1 MAERTRILAFTGST
15 GSIESLP
22 ACLRQDCD
30 IVAVRT
36 LPEGLARLQA
46 EHFDGVFAN
55 TQDPESARRLSA
67 TLQTGAVLE
76 VVAEAVAV
84 LGLDLRI
91 RWANAAF
98 ERWTG
103 PATGRIFHEALG
115 SPGVLGP
122 DMTPF
127 ESAVAGKPALTRL
140 QMADDRIVE
149 LRLTPVLNN
158 DGAVQEIV
166 ALAQDVTLQ
175 ANQQQILDSLHQA
188 ANQLAALDPTQLAE
202 MDVDERIELLKYNI
216 RKLTHDLLHY
226 DVIEIRLLDPET
238 GRLDLLLAEG
248 MLPEASKRVL
258 YSSVDGNGVTGYV
271 AATGKSYICNDASCD
286 PRYLAGS
293 QGARSSLTVAIK
305 RSNRVIGT
313 FNVESPKPGAF
324 GEKDLQ
330 FTEIFCREL
339 AAALFTLEL
348 LAVEKR
354 AAASQSIEAISREV
368 ALPVDD
374 ILAAATSVLDRWIGH
389 EPEMEEKLR
398 TILDRARTIKESI
411 QKVGEDLVPAA
422 KSSLS
427 VSQEHPARLRGKR
440 ILVVDND
447 ERIRRT
453 AHSLLG
459 RLGAVV
465 ETARDGREAVT
476 MAKLSPYDAML
487 ADIRLPDMSGYDVFR
502 LLRGAQPNAR
512 VILMTAF
519 GYDPSHAIVKAR
531 QEGLTYVLYKP
542 FRVEQML
549 TALDGS
555 QPASN
560 PGVPA
565 AAPRT
570 GS

>member
-1 MAERTRILAFTGST
+1 LAERARILVFTGST
-15 GSIESLP
+15 GSLESLP
-22 ACLRQDCD
+22 TPLRQDCD
-30 IVAVRT
+30 IVSVRT
-36 LPEGLARLQA
+36 IPEGLARLQA
-46 EHFDGVFAN
+46 EHFDGVFAP
-55 TQDPESARRLSA
+55 TRDPESARRLSA

-103 PATGRIFHEALG
+103 PATGRVFHEALG
-115 SPGVLGP
+115 SPAVLGP
-122 DMTPF
+122 DMKPF
-127 ESAVAGKPALTRL
+127 ESALAGKSARTRL
-140 QMADDRIVE
+140 QMTDARILE
-149 LRLTPVLNN
+149 LRLTPVFNAV
-158 DGAVQEIV
+158 GAVQEIV

-238 GRLDLLLAEG
+238 GRLDLLLTEG
-248 MLPEASKRVL
+248 MLPEAANRVL

-286 PRYLAGS
+286 PRYLEGS

-305 RSNRVIGT
+305 RANRVIGT

-330 FTEIFCREL
+330 FTEIFCREV

-354 AAASQSIEAISREV
+354 AAASQSIEAVSREV

-389 EPEMEEKLR
+389 EPEMEEKLKI
-398 TILDRARTIKESI
+398 ILDRARTIKESI
-411 QKVGEDLVPAA
+411 QKVGEDLIPAT
-422 KSSLS
+422 KGSLS
-427 VSQEHPARLRGKR
+427 VSQENPARLRGKR

-502 LLRGAQPNAR
+502 HLRGAQPNAR
-512 VILMTAF
+512 VVLMTAF

-531 QEGLTYVLYKP
+531 QEGLTHVLYKP

-549 TALDGS
+549 GALDGAT
-555 QPASN
+555 PASN
-560 PGVPA
+560 PGIAPA
-565 AAPRT
+565 SPRT